1 MVFAKMLLNK
11 IEFAITNN
19 PLRAAIQRWFEGR
32 RLLQMGQKIESGLAL
47 ELGCG
52 RGIGVQIILD
62 MFGASRVDAF
72 DLDRRMLSRAQRR
85 LAHRMACVHLWQASA
100 TAIPVQD
107 AVYDA
112 VFDFAV
118 IHHVVAWRRA
128 VAEVFR
134 VLRPGGRFYA
144 YEILAKLIC
153 HPLWRRILKH
163 PQEDRFDVD
172 LFCVALESCGF
183 RIVNVQDLR
192 GEVAWFVAD
201 KPL

>member
-1 MVFAKMLLNK
+1 MLLNK

-52 RGIGVQIILD
+52 RGVGVEIILD

-72 DLDRRMLSRAQRR
+72 DLDRRMLSLAQRR
-85 LAHRMACVHLWQASA
+85 LAHRRACVHLWQASA

-107 AVYDA
+107 AAYDA

-118 IHHVVAWRRA
+118 IHHIVAWRRA

-144 YEILAKLIC
+144 YEILAKVIC
-153 HPLWRRILKH
+153 HPFWRRILKH

-172 LFCVALESCGF
+172 PFCAALRRSGF
-183 RIVNVQDLR
+183 RIVNVKDLR
-192 GEVAWFVAD
+192 GEFAWFVAD